1 MEKHSQN
8 LTSGAQ
14 TMGMSLVA
22 GCSNSLLFQGLF
34 LDVEGANCI
43 LSASFSFLL
52 FASFAVV
59 VIRGFGWGGLC

>member
-1 MEKHSQN
+1 
-8 LTSGAQ
+8 
-14 TMGMSLVA
+14 MGMSLVA